1 MFDFGKVRFEF
12 DSVQYDNLNNDSH
25 RMVQTQRT
33 LYLHIFI
40 YAYTFTTLTYFIFP
54 TISYFLYWDMLN
66 ISLVLFFKREK

>member
-1 MFDFGKVRFEF
+1 MFDFGTVRFEF

-40 YAYTFTTLTYFIFP
+40 YAYTFTTFTFFIFP
-54 TISYFLYWDMLN
+54 TISYFLYL
-66 ISLVLFFKREK
+66 IFTI